1 MKVLA
6 IMGGPRKHGSTF
18 QAVQTIEEE
27 LKKLEPGL
35 EMEYIHLVDYN
46 ISPCRG
52 CRACF
57 DRGEMHC
64 PLKDDVPAI
73 AAKMLEADGVILSS
87 PTFVGSMNGI
97 LKNLLDRLAYF
108 CHRPAFH
115 DKRAWVVTTVGS
127 GGSFYTLLSMSLPLG
142 SMGFS
147 VINKTGITTHTGKEV
162 PVPDAYMGKIRKQAG
177 KFMRSSQS
185 GKHCRPTVS
194 SLVSFKLNRKYYTGK
209 KEPSYDADYWRGKGW
224 LEQGKRYFYDAPV
237 NPFKRMAAGI
247 IGIFL
252 TKI

>member
-1 MKVLA
+1 MVKIVA

-18 QAVQTIEEE
+18 QAVRTIENE
-27 LKKLEPGL
+27 LKQIEPDI
-35 EMEYIHLVDYN
+35 EIEYIHLVDYH

-57 DRGEMHC
+57 DKGEASC

-73 AAKMLEADGVILSS
+73 AAKLYGADGVILSS
-87 PTFVGSMNGI
+87 PTYVGSMNGI

-115 DKRAWVVTTVGS
+115 TKKAWIVTTVGS

-147 VINKTGITTHTGKEV
+147 VVNKTGITTNTGAEV
-162 PVPDAYMGKIRKQAG
+162 PVPVVYMGKIRKQAKG
-177 KFMRSSQS
+177 FVAAFHKPA
-185 GKHCRPTVS
+185 KPTVS
-194 SLVSFKLNRKYYTGK
+194 SLVSFRLNRKYYTGK
-209 KEPSYDADYWRGKGW
+209 KEDSYDAQYWRAKGW
-224 LEQGKRYFYDAPV
+224 LEPGKRYFYKARI
-237 NPFKRMAAGI
+237 NPFKSMAAGV